1 VASREQ
7 RLLQNCDG
15 STQIGTHC
23 AGLTE
28 VEQNRAS
35 TRMQFPSEKIF
46 AVADRVCIVRS
57 TQKINEIKRE
67 CPASRCRPHATAKR
81 KNPAKSCGETSPPA
95 ETSAMP

>member
-1 VASREQ
+1 
-7 RLLQNCDG
+7 
-15 STQIGTHC
+15 
-23 AGLTE
+23 
-28 VEQNRAS
+28 
-35 TRMQFPSEKIF
+35 MQFPSEKIF